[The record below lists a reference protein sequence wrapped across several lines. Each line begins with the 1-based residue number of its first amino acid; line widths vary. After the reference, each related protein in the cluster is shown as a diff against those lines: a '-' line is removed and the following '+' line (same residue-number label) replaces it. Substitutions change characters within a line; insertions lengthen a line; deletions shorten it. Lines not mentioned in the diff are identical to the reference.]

1 MPDFSPV
8 EWNTPIE
15 KLVKG
20 KKDSKI
26 FLLELE
32 EKIIPK
38 AVKTAQSNHEVW
50 AGFATKT
57 KNAAKIALETVES
70 AFAKLSGDS
79 DEEPEELLKEISETH
94 FRLANMFTEVK
105 QTNERYAGAFGDDGF
120 RGNTLKEKLASL
132 KAFENYPEKEVDNL
146 LKPVKVAREPI
157 ISGDRGLLAE
167 RNRIEEYFER
177 ADAILKAAKVLSSS
191 VKQEKSKFL
200 ESFAEIET
208 SFQGEHGFD
217 RTIERLDQK
226 LEQAYDAAKK
236 GNQDLYQGKLKLG
249 EDELPA
255 MRKNLAGAAKTATIQ
270 LQSLKAAYG
279 KKLYARFKISSME
292 KRMTKL
298 LEEVKL
304 RGARVETFDK
314 TMKELREKSGL

>member
-1 MPDFSPV
+1 MPDFAPV

-15 KLVKG
+15 KLVKS

-26 FLLELE
+26 ILLEFE
-32 EKIIPK
+32 EKIISK
-38 AVKTAQSNHEVW
+38 AVKTFQSNHEVW
-50 AGFATKT
+50 AGFANKT

-105 QTNERYAGAFGDDGF
+105 QANERYAAAFADDGF
-120 RGNTLKEKLASL
+120 RANQLKAKFTSL
-132 KAFENYPEKEVDNL
+132 KAFPTLDEKAVDNL
-146 LKPVKVAREPI
+146 IKPVQSVREPI
-157 ISGDRGLLAE
+157 ISTDRGLLAE
-167 RNRIEEYFER
+167 RNRVEEYFER
-177 ADAILKAAKVLSSS
+177 AEAILKAAKVLSSS

-200 ESFAEIET
+200 EAFAEIEA

-217 RTIERLDQK
+217 RTLERLDQK
-226 LEQAYDAAKK
+226 LEQAYDAAKT
-236 GNQDLYQGKLKLG
+236 GNNDLYQGKLKLG
-249 EDELPA
+249 EDELPG